1 MLPQILLFQRGYRVG
16 DKLNVPKYVKQINLA
31 VVIEKYVGNMI
42 KDNSIEFYNR
52 YIELN
57 SVIGN

>member
-16 DKLNVPKYVKQINLA
+16 DKLDVPKYFKQINLV
-31 VVIEKYVGNMI
+31 VVIEKYVENMI
-42 KDNSIEFYNR
+42 KDNSTELYNR

-57 SVIGN
+57 SIIGK

>member
-1 MLPQILLFQRGYRVG
+1 MG